1 MPPALSRP
9 ARRVVLSL
17 YEEDCAQ
24 LEQRYGRGWTGQV
37 RLMVQKNCAIWAEQ
51 KAILEDALKGE

>member
-9 ARRVVLSL
+9 ARRVILSL
-17 YEEDCAQ
+17 YEEDCLQ

-37 RLMVQKNCAIWAEQ
+37 RLMVQSNCAAWTEQ
-51 KAILEDALKGE
+51 KAILEDALKGV